1 MHYELCYSVRSRLL
15 LPCSHPDLMSIGLRG
30 SQGEFETLDRLT
42 HSKSAYIYF
51 FLERRKRMSFIDL
64 GLKESSLK
72 AIEKMGYETP
82 SEIQTQAIPV
92 LMQGDVD
99 FIGQAQTGS
108 GKTAAFVLPLLEKL
122 DFKSPNL
129 QALIL
134 APTRELANQ
143 INEEIQKLSSFE
155 PIRSMSVYGG
165 TSVGLQIK
173 EFKSKKPQ
181 IVAGTP
187 GRVMDLIDRGVLRFD
202 ATKFVVLDE
211 ADEMLDMGF
220 FDDVTAI
227 IAEVPEKRIWMF
239 SATLPG
245 PISDLVNREF
255 SNPVTVRVTKKVLTA
270 DSVEQKL
277 VVVRRDNQIEALC
290 RFMDFSE
297 EMYAIIFTRTK
308 IGAKELTDELNARGY
323 PTDSLHGDMDQASR
337 DMTMKKFKEKKI
349 NLLVCTD
356 VAARGIDVNNLTHVI
371 NFGLPQDNEAYVHR
385 IGRTGRGGSK
395 GISLSIVEP
404 GELSRVGQIERIT
417 KAKIERIQLPK
428 VNEIR
433 EKILEKSIERFN
445 AKIASFQDEE
455 VLHYDAFKAKFE
467 SLDKE
472 DLVKGIYGFMFENT
486 LKRYQKAQEIDVA
499 SRPMGERGTR
509 VTAGMQRF
517 FINLGKMDGVT
528 PGDLLKFVA
537 STTGVSGRDIGRID
551 TKEKFAFIEAPAHMT
566 DAIMGLKG
574 EMYGNR
580 RVSIE
585 LAESTG
591 PRSGGGGGGYR
602 GGSRGGSYGGAPRGG
617 KPSYGRSENRGSRY

>member
-1 MHYELCYSVRSRLL
+1 
-15 LPCSHPDLMSIGLRG
+15 
-30 SQGEFETLDRLT
+30 
-42 HSKSAYIYF
+42 
-51 FLERRKRMSFIDL
+51 MSFIDL

-72 AIEKMGYETP
+72 AIAKMGYENP
-82 SEIQTQAIPV
+82 SEIQEQAIPV
-92 LMQGDVD
+92 LLKGDVD

-122 DFKSPNL
+122 DFRNPGL

-173 EFKSKKPQ
+173 DLKAKKPQ

-187 GRVMDLIDRGVLRFD
+187 GRVMDLIERGVLRFD
-202 ATKFVVLDE
+202 ATKFVILDE

-220 FDDVTAI
+220 FDDVVSI
-227 IAEVPEKRIWMF
+227 IEKVPEKRIWMF
-239 SATLPG
+239 SATMPG
-245 PISDLVNREF
+245 PISDMVNREF

-270 DSVEQKL
+270 DSVDQKL

-297 EMYAIIFTRTK
+297 AMYAIIFTKTK

-323 PTDSLHGDMDQASR
+323 PTDALHGDMDQASR
-337 DMTMKKFKEKKI
+337 DMTMRKFKEKKI

-385 IGRTGRGGSK
+385 IGRTGRGGAK

-417 KAKIERIQLPK
+417 KAKIERIQLPQ
-428 VNEIR
+428 VSEIR
-433 EKILEKSIERFN
+433 EKILSKSMD
-445 AKIASFQDEE
+445 SFKDLVSNFKDEE
-455 VLHYDAFKAKFE
+455 VLHYDSFKAKF
-467 SLDKE
+467 DDMAKE

-486 LKRYQKAQEIDVA
+486 LKRYQKAQDIDVA
-499 SRPMGERGTR
+499 SRPAGQQGVRAT
-509 VTAGMQRF
+509 TGMQRF
-517 FINLGKMDGVT
+517 FINLGTMDGAT
-528 PGDLLKFVA
+528 PGDLIKFVSQA
-537 STTGVSGRDIGRID
+537 TGIAGRDIGRID
-551 TKEKFAFIEAPAHMT
+551 TKEKFAFLEAPVQHT
-566 DAIMGLKG
+566 DAIMNLKG
-574 EMYGNR
+574 EMYGTR

-585 LAESTG
+585 LATA
-591 PRSGGGGGGYR
+591 PTGGGGYGGGSR
-602 GGSRGGSYGGAPRGG
+602 GGYGGGSRGGSGGGRGG
-617 KPSYGRSENRGSRY
+617 RPAYGRPRY

>member
-1 MHYELCYSVRSRLL
+1 
-15 LPCSHPDLMSIGLRG
+15 
-30 SQGEFETLDRLT
+30 
-42 HSKSAYIYF
+42 
-51 FLERRKRMSFIDL
+51 MSFIDL

-72 AIEKMGYETP
+72 AIAKMGYENP
-82 SEIQTQAIPV
+82 SEIQVQAIPV
-92 LMQGDVD
+92 LMAGDVD

-122 DFKSPNL
+122 DFKSPAL
-129 QALIL
+129 QAIIL

-143 INEEIQKLSSFE
+143 INEEIQKLSAFE

-173 EFKSKKPQ
+173 DLKAKKPQ
-181 IVAGTP
+181 VVAGTP
-187 GRVMDLIDRGVLRFD
+187 GRVMDLIERGVLKFE
-202 ATKFVVLDE
+202 ATKFVILDE

-227 IAEVPEKRIWMF
+227 IAKVPEKRIWMF
-239 SATLPG
+239 SATMPG
-245 PISDLVNREF
+245 PITNLVNKEF

-270 DSVEQKL
+270 DSVEQMA
-277 VVVRRDNQIEALC
+277 VVVRRENGIEALC
-290 RFMDFSE
+290 RYMDYSDN
-297 EMYAIIFTRTK
+297 MYAIIFTRTK

-323 PTDSLHGDMDQASR
+323 PTDALHGDMDQASR

-395 GISLSIVEP
+395 GISLSIIEP
-404 GELSRVGQIERIT
+404 NETGRVGQIERLT
-417 KAKIERIQLPK
+417 KAKIERVYLPK

-433 EKILEKSIERFN
+433 EKILEKSMTRFTDH
-445 AKIASFQDEE
+445 IASFHDEE
-455 VLHYDAFKAKFE
+455 VMHYDAFKAKFE
-467 SLDKE
+467 SLEKE
-472 DLVKGIYGFMFENT
+472 DIIKGIYGFMFENT

-499 SRPMGERGTR
+499 PRGAPGSEVRPQGVR
-509 VTAGMQRF
+509 VTSGMQRF
-517 FINLGKMDGVT
+517 FINLGTMDGANS
-528 PGDLLKFVA
+528 GELLKFV
-537 STTGVSGRDIGRID
+537 STVAGVSGRDIGRIEA
-551 TKEKFAFIEAPAHMT
+551 KEKFAFIEAPAHMT

-574 EMYGNR
+574 EMYGSR

-585 LAESTG
+585 LATAPTG
-591 PRSGGGGGGYR
+591 GASSRAFGGGGGGYR
-602 GGSRGGSYGGAPRGG
+602 GGRGG
-617 KPSYGRSENRGSRY
+617 GRSFGGGPSRGSRF

>member
-1 MHYELCYSVRSRLL
+1 
-15 LPCSHPDLMSIGLRG
+15 
-30 SQGEFETLDRLT
+30 
-42 HSKSAYIYF
+42 
-51 FLERRKRMSFIDL
+51 MSFNEL

-72 AIEKMGYETP
+72 AISKMGFETP
-82 SEIQTQAIPV
+82 SEIQAQAIPV
-92 LMQGDVD
+92 LMSGDVD

-122 DFKSPNL
+122 DLKSPAL
-129 QALIL
+129 QAVIL

-143 INEEIQKLSSFE
+143 IHEEIQKLSAFE

-173 EFKSKKPQ
+173 DFKSKKPQ

-187 GRVMDLIDRGVLRFD
+187 GRVMDLIERGVLKFD
-202 ATKFVVLDE
+202 ATRFVVLDE

-227 IAEVPEKRIWMF
+227 IDQVPEKRIWMF

-270 DSVEQKL
+270 DSVEQKA
-277 VVVRRDNQIEALC
+277 VVVRRENGIEALC
-290 RFMDFSE
+290 RYMDYSDN
-297 EMYAIIFTRTK
+297 MYAIIFTRTK

-323 PTDSLHGDMDQASR
+323 PTDALHGDMDQASR

-371 NFGLPQDNEAYVHR
+371 NFGLPQDNESYVHR
-385 IGRTGRGGSK
+385 IGRTGRGGQK
-395 GISLSIVEP
+395 GISLSIIEP
-404 GELSRVGQIERIT
+404 SEQGRVGQIERLT
-417 KAKIERIQLPK
+417 KAKIERVFLPK

-433 EKILEKSIERFN
+433 EKILEKSIKRFTDH
-445 AKIASFQDEE
+445 IASFHDEE
-455 VLHYDAFKAKFE
+455 VLHYDAFKAKFD

-472 DLVKGIYGFMFENT
+472 DIIKGIYGFMFENT

-499 SRPMGERGTR
+499 PRGQEQRPQGVR
-509 VTAGMQRF
+509 VQAGMQRF
-517 FINLGKMDGVT
+517 FINLGTMDGAN
-528 PGDLLKFVA
+528 PGELLKFVSN
-537 STTGVSGRDIGRID
+537 STGISGRNLGRIE
-551 TKEKFAFIEAPAHMT
+551 TKEKFAFIEAPAEFT
-566 DAIMGLKG
+566 DAMMNLKG
-574 EMYGNR
+574 EMFGTR

-585 LAESTG
+585 LATAPASAAG
-591 PRSGGGGGGYR
+591 RGFGGGGNYR
-602 GGSRGGSYGGAPRGG
+602 GNRGGDRGGRGYSRG
-617 KPSYGRSENRGSRY
+617 NRY

>member
-1 MHYELCYSVRSRLL
+1 
-15 LPCSHPDLMSIGLRG
+15 
-30 SQGEFETLDRLT
+30 
-42 HSKSAYIYF
+42 
-51 FLERRKRMSFIDL
+51 MSFSTL

-72 AIEKMGYETP
+72 AITKMGFETP
-82 SEIQTQAIPV
+82 SEIQEQAIPV
-92 LMQGDVD
+92 LLKGDVD

-122 DFKSPNL
+122 DFKSPAL
-129 QALIL
+129 QAIIL

-155 PIRSMSVYGG
+155 PIRSMAVYGG

-173 EFKSKKPQ
+173 DFKAKKPQ
-181 IVAGTP
+181 VVAGTP
-187 GRVMDLIDRGVLRFD
+187 GRVMDLIDRGVLRFE
-202 ATKFVVLDE
+202 ATRFVILDE

-227 IAEVPEKRIWMF
+227 IAQVPEKRIWMF
-239 SATLPG
+239 SATMPG
-245 PISDLVNREF
+245 PIANLVNEQF
-255 SNPVTVRVTKKVLTA
+255 SNPVTVKVTKKVLTA

-290 RFMDFSE
+290 RYMDFSDA
-297 EMYAIIFTRTK
+297 MYAIIFTKTK

-323 PTDSLHGDMDQASR
+323 PTDALHGDMDQAAR

-349 NLLVCTD
+349 TLLVCTD

-404 GELSRVGQIERIT
+404 NELSRVGQIERIT
-417 KAKIERIQLPK
+417 KAKIERIQLPAVK
-428 VNEIR
+428 EIR
-433 EKILEKSIERFN
+433 EKILMKSMTRFTDLIK
-445 AKIASFQDEE
+445 AFKDED
-455 VLHYDAFKAKFE
+455 VLHYDSFKAKFDGLE
-467 SLDKE
+467 KE

-486 LKRYQKAQEIDVA
+486 LKRYQKAQDIDVMG
-499 SRPMGERGTR
+499 RTQGGERTGVRATS
-509 VTAGMQRF
+509 GMQRF
-517 FINLGKMDGVT
+517 FINLGTMDGAT
-528 PGDLLKFVA
+528 PGDLIKFV
-537 STTGVSGRDIGRID
+537 SQVTGVPGREIGRIE
-551 TKEKFAFIEAPAHMT
+551 TKEKFAFLEAPVQCT

-574 EMYGNR
+574 EMFGNR

-585 LAESTG
+585 LATAPVG
-591 PRSGGGGGGYR
+591 YGGGNKFGGGGGY
-602 GGSRGGSYGGAPRGG
+602 YHRGG
-617 KPSYGRSENRGSRY
+617 KHGGGNRGGGRSYGSSRY

>member
-1 MHYELCYSVRSRLL
+1 
-15 LPCSHPDLMSIGLRG
+15 
-30 SQGEFETLDRLT
+30 
-42 HSKSAYIYF
+42 
-51 FLERRKRMSFIDL
+51 MSFIDL

-72 AIEKMGYETP
+72 AINKMGFENP
-82 SEIQTQAIPV
+82 SEIQEQAIPV
-92 LMQGDVD
+92 LMKGDVD

-122 DFKSPNL
+122 DLKNPSL

-143 INEEIQKLSSFE
+143 INEEIQKLSAFE

-173 EFKSKKPQ
+173 DYKAKKPQ

-187 GRVMDLIDRGVLRFD
+187 GRVMDLIDRGVLRFE
-202 ATKFVVLDE
+202 ATKFVILDE

-220 FDDVTAI
+220 FDDVQAI
-227 IAEVPEKRIWMF
+227 LAEVPEKRIWMF
-239 SATLPG
+239 SATMPG
-245 PISDLVNREF
+245 PIADLVNREF

-270 DSVEQKL
+270 DSVDQKL
-277 VVVRRDNQIEALC
+277 VVVRRENQIEALC
-290 RFMDFSE
+290 RYMDFSE
-297 EMYAIIFTRTK
+297 GMYAIIFTKTK

-323 PTDSLHGDMDQASR
+323 PTDALHGDMDQAAR

-371 NFGLPQDNEAYVHR
+371 NFGLPQDNESYVHR

-404 GELSRVGQIERIT
+404 SELSRVNQIERIT
-417 KAKIERIQLPK
+417 KAKIERIQLPR

-433 EKILEKSIERFN
+433 EKILEKSMVRFTDH
-445 AKIASFQDEE
+445 IASFHDEE
-455 VLHYDAFKAKFE
+455 VLHYDSFKSKFE
-467 SLDKE
+467 NLEKE
-472 DLVKGIYGFMFENT
+472 EIIKGIYGFMFENT

-499 SRPMGERGTR
+499 PRGQGDRPQGVR
-509 VTAGMQRF
+509 VSSGVQRF
-517 FINLGKMDGVT
+517 FINLGTMDGAN
-528 PGDLLKFVA
+528 PGELLKFVA
-537 STTGVSGRDIGRID
+537 NMAGISGREIGRID
-551 TKEKFAFIEAPAHMT
+551 TKEKFAFIEAPAHLT

-574 EMYGNR
+574 EMFGTR

-585 LAESTG
+585 LATAPAGGGQRGGVSRG
-591 PRSGGGGGGYR
+591 GGRGGRSGG
-602 GGSRGGSYGGAPRGG
+602 
-617 KPSYGRSENRGSRY
+617 YGRSDRGARY